1 MNDGEL
7 GIVIRLRLS
16 TPRDGRTKQQA
27 KRKPLTSAD
36 LAEEDRKRLDEVFVQ
51 APGGT
56 VAPRAWNGWRA
67 GREFEDRKRQRGQ
80 EEVSF
85 GFDIHLSQKL
95 AQPTSIGGML
105 MPARPESKGR
115 VRDS

>member
-1 MNDGEL
+1 MYKARLQHVGLWGLGGMNDGEL
-7 GIVIRLRLS
+7 GIVIQLRLS

-27 KRKPLTSAD
+27 ERRLLTSAD

-85 GFDIHLSQKL
+85 GFDIHLSQ
-95 AQPTSIGGML
+95 
-105 MPARPESKGR
+105 
-115 VRDS
+115 